1 MQLSGVG
8 LEGEAKEQFN
18 SNQMKLAELSTAFS
32 NNLLDATK
40 AYSMLITE
48 PAQVSGAAGGGRYP
62 LRYPQPPPPPP
73 PPPPPQPQPQP
84 QPRLSLSLTLTLSL
98 SLTLTLTLSLTL
110 TLTYP

>member
-48 PAQVSGAAGGGRYP
+48 PAQVSGAAGVGPWYLSALHPVRFAPWPLCTLAPLGREESKDQKP
-62 LRYPQPPPPPP
+62 TSPDL
-73 PPPPPQPQPQP
+73 
-84 QPRLSLSLTLTLSL
+84 
-98 SLTLTLTLSLTL
+98 
-110 TLTYP
+110 

>member
-18 SNQMKLAELSTAFS
+18 GNQMKLAELSTAFS

-48 PAQVSGAAGGGRYP
+48 PAQVEGLGLGLG
-62 LRYPQPPPPPP
+62 LRLGLGLGLGLGYRTNPDEP
-73 PPPPPQPQPQP
+73 
-84 QPRLSLSLTLTLSL
+84 
-98 SLTLTLTLSLTL
+98 
-110 TLTYP
+110 

>member
-18 SNQMKLAELSTAFS
+18 GNQMKLAELSTAFS

-62 LRYPQPPPPPP
+62 LEI
-73 PPPPPQPQPQP
+73 
-84 QPRLSLSLTLTLSL
+84 
-98 SLTLTLTLSLTL
+98 
-110 TLTYP
+110 

>member
-18 SNQMKLAELSTAFS
+18 GNQMKLAELMTAFQ

-48 PAQVSGAAGGGRYP
+48 PAQVEGLPPSALALLASRAAEDGAEGATAEAGP
-62 LRYPQPPPPPP
+62 WKP
-73 PPPPPQPQPQP
+73 
-84 QPRLSLSLTLTLSL
+84 
-98 SLTLTLTLSLTL
+98 
-110 TLTYP
+110 

>member
-18 SNQMKLAELSTAFS
+18 GNQMKLAELSTAFS

-48 PAQVSGAAGGGRYP
+48 PAQVCGAAGEEQGLDRRERFQRRSQHRRLLAQRGR
-62 LRYPQPPPPPP
+62 LR
-73 PPPPPQPQPQP
+73 
-84 QPRLSLSLTLTLSL
+84 RRSLLEEAI
-98 SLTLTLTLSLTL
+98 
-110 TLTYP
+110 